1 MSTRHIAQSGVGA
14 SSGAVEAPSYAA
26 FLPAPAPALLY
37 RQFFTP
43 EECDRLDRTP
53 PDSALSE
60 ISVLRVLISRLLA
73 AARRVEMTIKR
84 HFSMLS
90 AFCQATSTMA
100 SLASFELQQQ
110 GPPLSPLDLLY
121 PPGTEDE
128 PL

>member
-1 MSTRHIAQSGVGA
+1 MLAEPAAPRAFDPFLSTA
-14 SSGAVEAPSYAA
+14 SP
-26 FLPAPAPALLY
+26 LLY
-37 RQFFTP
+37 RQFFTS

-60 ISVLRVLISRLLA
+60 ISLLRILISRLLET
-73 AARRVEMTIKR
+73 ARRVKMTIKR
-84 HFSMLS
+84 HSSMLS

-100 SLASFELQQQ
+100 SLARFEFKQQ

>member
-1 MSTRHIAQSGVGA
+1 MLA
-14 SSGAVEAPSYAA
+14 E
-26 FLPAPAPALLY
+26 PAGPRAIDPFFSAAPALLY
-37 RQFFTP
+37 RQFFTA
-43 EECDRLDRTP
+43 EECDLLDRTP

-60 ISVLRVLISRLLA
+60 ISLLRVLISRLLA
-73 AARRVEMTIKR
+73 DARRVKMTLKR

-100 SLASFELQQQ
+100 SLARIEFQHQ

-121 PPGTEDE
+121 PPGSEDE